1 VTTFAYA
8 TLQLIPS
15 LRGAKQVIERE
26 TRDLTIK
33 ADVDVTGAREAGL
46 RAGRGIRRGIDDARI
61 ASGLHRQVESEL
73 SSANAS
79 RTGNRFG
86 ATLGGAITAGITSSV
101 RSIRSG
107 FDGALA
113 SGAAVLG
120 NIGAIAT
127 ATKVAS
133 FAAGGLARSLV
144 TAGGA
149 LALLGGGGLGRLAG
163 GLALVSRMAGN
174 TARDIG
180 RITSALI
187 VLTVVGRGLS
197 VLNNIG
203 KITALGTIGFSALL
217 GVATGVSALLGG
229 PMVAALTAFGAAMGV
244 AAGAATGLLG
254 PAIAALGIGMS
265 GLKDAAKAYMTTS
278 ESGASTAKSAASAA
292 RQIEQA
298 EKGVERAK
306 RDSRDAER
314 DLTRARKDAAEQIE
328 DLNLA
333 LKGSALSERDAQLSL
348 LEAKRDLQNIG
359 KDGPV
364 DLLDRERAVLR
375 VQEAEQRLAETQ
387 ESNGDLAE
395 KAADANRL
403 GVEGADG
410 VVAAKQRVA
419 DANQAIIDSEQQL
432 ADARQ
437 AAADAQSGGS
447 SVDPFDAMIGQRMA
461 PLLDAVK
468 NIRQS
473 VTDSFSSAL
482 TPGFSTFGALLDNL
496 SPKLSGI
503 AGLLGGIGS
512 NIATSLAGPVA
523 TQGFDDMTAASTEFF
538 TAFKGERGI
547 GGLASS
553 LVSFAG
559 TAAKTF
565 AGVGVD
571 INASLLSFGD
581 WLRNI
586 SPGQMVATFQAFRQ
600 ILTNIGNVVGP
611 IVSGLRELAGI
622 TAPALA
628 PGFRDIG
635 AAIGEATPGIM
646 EMARTLMPGLS
657 QVMSNLA
664 PILPALVNAFTPWA
678 TVTATLAPHLATIVT
693 HLGPLAPIILGVTL
707 AAKGIGAAMIV
718 WQAAMGAV
726 SIAQGLFIAATGAST
741 VAIEGNIIA
750 MTAHKVAMVAG
761 ATATKAITA
770 GQWLL
775 NAALTANPIGIV
787 VAALAALVAGLVYA
801 YNHSETF
808 RKIVDAAWKGIKVAA
823 EAVVNWFV
831 DTAWPFLKK
840 AWEGIAEGFTSLV
853 TKAGEVWTGVKEKF
867 TAIVDFV
874 TGLPQA
880 ITNGAKGMWEGLKNG
895 LVEVLRW
902 IAEKWNAL
910 TDALSFEIP
919 DWVPTVGGKQWH
931 LPKIPQFDGG
941 GYTGN
946 VPIRQIAGVVHGDE
960 FVIKADSRRQIEA
973 SRPGLLDRMNA
984 TGQLPGYDIG
994 GRVGTPTGRR
1004 TAEGLNPGADNL
1016 RTLVMKNWPQITTI
1030 GGRRAE
1036 DGYGEHSSGNAIDIM
1051 IPGYGSEDG
1060 KALGDAVLAMLQ
1072 KNGKALDVNGII
1084 WRQTSYGYG
1093 GALTSGK
1100 GMSDRGSPTQNHM
1113 DHLHVILG
1121 SGRGSGAAPVGL
1133 PTGSLTGIGAAAI
1146 ATAAKPQ
1153 AGTTAATT
1161 PAAGTDLDS
1170 LLAGSA
1176 GTGAVSGLGSAGVP
1190 STISGLSTWG
1200 LDGLGVD
1207 TPTPSGTRRFE
1218 FGKAA
1223 SAAVGG
1229 QVGSLLGV
1237 FGVNDSPGWLQGL
1250 SKFAGGLS
1258 IGGSLGGV
1266 SSGVPHAGN
1275 GAAPGPLDD
1284 ELNKQLYDDGG
1295 WLPEGL
1301 TVTEN
1306 KTGGPEAVLTQN
1318 MWGVAKD
1325 GINIAMKMAR
1335 GFLNPG
1341 AAPQQEQGPTPP
1353 PVTYNIQ
1360 ARDTEDAFIRAQ
1372 RQERERAAAKL
1383 ARF

>member
-1 VTTFAYA
+1 MTTIGYA

-15 LRGAKQVIERE
+15 LRGVKQAIERQA
-26 TRDLTIK
+26 RDLKIT

-46 RAGRGIRRGIDDARI
+46 RAGRGIRRGIDDAQI

-86 ATLGGAITAGITSSV
+86 TNLGGAIAAGVTSSV

-107 FDGALA
+107 FDGVLA

-127 ATKVAS
+127 ATKLAS
-133 FAAGGLARSLV
+133 FAAGGLARSLL

-149 LALLGGGGLGRLAG
+149 LAMLGGGGLGRLAG

-187 VLTVVGRGLS
+187 LLTAVGRGLS

-254 PAIAALGIGMS
+254 PAIAALGIGMA

-278 ESGASTAKSAASAA
+278 EGGASTAKSAAAAA

-333 LKGSALSERDAQLSL
+333 LRGSALSERDAQLSL
-348 LEAKRDLQNIG
+348 LEARRDLQNIG
-359 KDGPV
+359 KDGQPV
-364 DLLDRERAVLR
+364 DMLDRERAVLR

-410 VVAAKQRVA
+410 VVSAKQRVA

-437 AAADAQSGGS
+437 AAADAQSGGA

-468 NIRQS
+468 NVRRS
-473 VTDSFSSAL
+473 VTDSLSSAL
-482 TPGFSTFGALLDNL
+482 TPAFATFGGLLDNV

-503 AGLLGGIGS
+503 AGVLGGIGTS
-512 NIATSLAGPVA
+512 IATSLAGPVA
-523 TQGFDDMTAASTEFF
+523 TKGFDDMAAASTEFF
-538 TAFKGERGI
+538 TAFKGEQGI

-571 INASLLSFGD
+571 LNGALLSFGD

-586 SPGQMVATFQAFRQ
+586 SPGEMVATFQAFRQ
-600 ILTNIGNVVGP
+600 VLSSIGNVVRP
-611 IVSGLRELAGI
+611 IVSGLRELGGI

-635 AAIGEATPGIM
+635 TAIGQATPGIT

-664 PILPALVNAFTPWA
+664 PVLPALVNAFTPWA
-678 TVTATLAPHLATIVT
+678 TVTAALAPHLATIVT
-693 HLGPLAPIILGVTL
+693 HLGPLAPIILAVTL

-718 WQAAMGAV
+718 WNTAMGAA
-726 SIAQGLFIAATGAST
+726 SIAQGVFIAATGAST
-741 VAIEGNIIA
+741 VAIEGNVIA
-750 MTAHKVAMVAG
+750 LTAHKVAMVAG

-775 NAALTANPIGIV
+775 NAALTANPIGLV

-840 AWEGIAEGFTSLV
+840 VWEGIGEGFSWLV

-902 IAEKWNAL
+902 IADKWNSL
-910 TDALSFEIP
+910 SDTLSFDVPE
-919 DWVPTVGGKQWH
+919 WVPEIGGKKFQPM
-931 LPKIPQFDGG
+931 PKIPQFDIG

-946 VPIRQIAGVVHGDE
+946 VPTNQIAGVVHGDE
-960 FVIKADSRRQIEA
+960 FVVKAASRQMIEA
-973 SRPGLLDRMNA
+973 GHPGLLDHMNA
-984 TGQLPGYDIG
+984 TGRLPGYDIG

-1036 DGYGEHSSGNAIDIM
+1036 DGFGEHSSGNAIDIM
-1051 IPGYGSEDG
+1051 IPGYDSTEG

-1072 KNGKALDVNGII
+1072 ANGKALDVNGII

-1093 GALTSGK
+1093 GGLTSGK

-1121 SGRGSGAAPVGL
+1121 SGRGASAAPVGL
-1133 PTGSLTGIGAAAI
+1133 PTGPLTGIGAAAV
-1146 ATAAKPQ
+1146 ATASKPD
-1153 AGTTAATT
+1153 AATT
-1161 PAAGTDLDS
+1161 ATTPTTGTDLDP
-1170 LLAGSA
+1170 LLAGAA
-1176 GTGAVSGLGSAGVP
+1176 GTGGVSGLGSTGVP
-1190 STISGLSTWG
+1190 STISGLSSWG
-1200 LDGLGVD
+1200 LDGLGAD

-1223 SAAVGG
+1223 SAAVSG

-1266 SSGVPHAGN
+1266 SAGVPHAGT

-1301 TVTEN
+1301 TLADN
-1306 KTGGPEAVLTQN
+1306 KTGGPEAVLTKSA
-1318 MWGVAKD
+1318 WGAARD
-1325 GINIAMKMAR
+1325 GIDIAMKMAK
-1335 GFLNPG
+1335 GFMNPG
-1341 AAPQQEQGPTPP
+1341 AGQQAQQ
-1353 PVTYNIQ
+1353 PVPAQVNYEIH

>member
-1 VTTFAYA
+1 MTTIGYA

-15 LRGAKQVIERE
+15 LRGVKQAIERQA
-26 TRDLTIK
+26 RDLKIT

-46 RAGRGIRRGIDDARI
+46 RAGRGIRRGIDDAQI

-86 ATLGGAITAGITSSV
+86 TNLGGAIAAGVTSSV
-101 RSIRSG
+101 R
-107 FDGALA
+107 
-113 SGAAVLG
+113 
-120 NIGAIAT
+120 
-127 ATKVAS
+127 
-133 FAAGGLARSLV
+133 
-144 TAGGA
+144 
-149 LALLGGGGLGRLAG
+149 RLAG

-187 VLTVVGRGLS
+187 LLTAVGRGLS

-254 PAIAALGIGMS
+254 PAIAALGIGMA

-278 ESGASTAKSAASAA
+278 EGGAASAKSSAAAA

-333 LKGSALSERDAQLSL
+333 LRGSALSERDAQLSL
-348 LEAKRDLQNIG
+348 LEARRDLQNIG
-359 KDGPV
+359 KDGQPV
-364 DLLDRERAVLR
+364 DMLDRERAVLR

-410 VVAAKQRVA
+410 VVSAKQRVA
-419 DANQAIIDSEQQL
+419 DANQAIIDSERQL

-437 AAADAQSGGS
+437 AAADAQGGGA

-468 NIRQS
+468 NVRRS
-473 VTDSFSSAL
+473 VTDSLSSAL
-482 TPGFSTFGALLDNL
+482 TPAFATFGGLLDNV

-503 AGLLGGIGS
+503 AGVLGGIGTG
-512 NIATSLAGPVA
+512 IATSLAGPVA
-523 TQGFDDMTAASTEFF
+523 TKGFDDMAAASTEFF
-538 TAFKGERGI
+538 TAFKGEQGI

-571 INASLLSFGD
+571 LNGALLSFGD

-586 SPGQMVATFQAFRQ
+586 SPGEMVATFQAFRQ
-600 ILTNIGNVVGP
+600 VLSSIGNVVRP
-611 IVSGLRELAGI
+611 IVSGLRELGGI

-628 PGFRDIG
+628 PGFQDIG
-635 AAIGEATPGIM
+635 TAIGQATPGIT

-664 PILPALVNAFTPWA
+664 PVLPALVSAFTPWA
-678 TVTATLAPHLATIVT
+678 TVTAALAPHLATIVT
-693 HLGPLAPIILGVTL
+693 HLGPLAPIILAVTL

-718 WQAAMGAV
+718 WNTAMAAA
-726 SIAQGLFIAATGAST
+726 SIAQGVFAAATGAGT
-741 VAIEGNIIA
+741 AALGTNTIA
-750 MTAHKVAMVAG
+750 LAAHRVAMVAG

-775 NAALTANPIGIV
+775 NAALTANPIGLV

-840 AWEGIAEGFTSLV
+840 VWEGIGEGFSWLV

-895 LVEVLRW
+895 LLEVLRW
-902 IAEKWNAL
+902 IADKWNSL
-910 TDALSFEIP
+910 SDTLSFDVPE
-919 DWVPTVGGKQWH
+919 WVPEIGGKKFQPM
-931 LPKIPQFDGG
+931 PKIPQFDVG

-946 VPIRQIAGVVHGDE
+946 VPINQIAGVVHGDE
-960 FVIKADSRRQIEA
+960 FVVKAASRQMIEA
-973 SRPGLLDRMNA
+973 GHPGLLDHMNT
-984 TGQLPGYDIG
+984 TGRLPGYQLG
-994 GRVGTPTGRR
+994 GFV
-1004 TAEGLNPGADNL
+1004 D
-1016 RTLVMKNWPQITTI
+1016 
-1030 GGRRAE
+1030 
-1036 DGYGEHSSGNAIDIM
+1036 
-1051 IPGYGSEDG
+1051 
-1060 KALGDAVLAMLQ
+1060 KAKQFA
-1072 KNGKALDVNGII
+1072 
-1084 WRQTSYGYG
+1084 
-1093 GALTSGK
+1093 
-1100 GMSDRGSPTQNHM
+1100 RG
-1113 DHLHVILG
+1113 
-1121 SGRGSGAAPVGL
+1121 
-1133 PTGSLTGIGAAAI
+1133 
-1146 ATAAKPQ
+1146 
-1153 AGTTAATT
+1153 
-1161 PAAGTDLDS
+1161 
-1170 LLAGSA
+1170 LAGSPYLMGGFSANGIDCSGLVSAVVNVATGREPYQSRMSTVTEGSWLQALGFKTGTGESGDLRAGWWDKGGGANGHTA
-1176 GTGAVSGLGSAGVP
+1176 GTFPDGTNFESNGSQGVVIGGSTGASHPQFTEHAYLPVGTSSLSDNGTATAP
-1190 STISGLSTWG
+1190 STGVSTKGDAPADLGPLPSGGGSYGGGAGSLPTSLSGLSSWG

-1223 SAAVGG
+1223 SAAVSG

-1266 SSGVPHAGN
+1266 SAGVPHAGT

-1301 TVTEN
+1301 TLAHN
-1306 KTGGPEAVLTQN
+1306 KTGGPEAVLTKSA
-1318 MWGVAKD
+1318 WGAARD
-1325 GINIAMKMAR
+1325 GIDIAMKMAK
-1335 GFLNPG
+1335 GFMNPG
-1341 AAPQQEQGPTPP
+1341 AGQQAQQ
-1353 PVTYNIQ
+1353 PVPAQVNYEIH